1 MENKGPIYSFVAVLL
16 VPIYSF
22 FALLQFKLQ
31 WMRFKAQMRKYDRR
45 MIAQ

>member
-1 MENKGPIYSFVAVLL
+1 MENKGPIYSFFAVLL

-31 WMRFKAQMRKYDRR
+31 WMRFKARMRKYDQRVVAR
-45 MIAQ
+45 